1 MGSRTLQPQPTR
13 SKAQRQRH
21 TRVHPTWMAMGRMGV
36 MRIGGPHI
44 TWHCLSLNIYAP
56 LPICVPT
63 TTKFLP
69 FLFHLGGFS
78 CPSSVPSLRLPF
90 ALTLPPFP
98 PTIPSQSPVFL
109 TSLSIRFHS
118 SPEEQT
124 SKNPFSLLL
133 LPPSQTQKQMESKP
147 AFQTDLNLE
156 ATELRLGLPGI
167 ATETDDSPENSSGLK
182 TNNKRNLQNDSAPP
196 PKCVMIRQN
205 LCVISFVF
213 VFSVLNLCFLMW
225 VLQGSGCWVA
235 AG

>member
-1 MGSRTLQPQPTR
+1 
-13 SKAQRQRH
+13 
-21 TRVHPTWMAMGRMGV
+21 MGRMGV